1 MAPEVKRWITVKGN
15 RVPIF
20 EGESVEDAL
29 KRQFKKTPEKNKVSV
44 PEGKAPTPEF
54 KSEKEA
60 YDYYR
65 KKFSECSSTY
75 RNKVAHNLN
84 IEGRGSDKIDALA
97 KAMVEKW
104 KRATSFDKE
113 QAEKEKQ
120 IATNKQQAQE
130 VIQASKPEPFT
141 DPLKGALGNRQK
153 VENVAEKLKYLQE
166 NKIINPHFRDRP
178 QPKGNNYHNNCS
190 LCTAATILQ
199 AMGYNMEA
207 GLQPKGNHFGISSI
221 MKVDKTNPDNY
232 LLASNLSRQGRY
244 SQQWT
249 FETAIE
255 KEVEAKFAAVHGEA
269 PPYPRNVV
277 IPSPE
282 WRAYTEYRDKLRA
295 EKDKALKKN
304 SVPKGAAGAAKA
316 ICNKVEKWGNG
327 AFGEI
332 SVAWAGTTSSHSMF
346 IYNDNGTPVIF
357 CSQAGDIYKGREE
370 IQELMEDTKSNHTLL
385 VRYDNATFKTGENG
399 ESLESL
405 KKIMDQMFV
414 KKGGT
419 T

>member
-1 MAPEVKRWITVKGN
+1 MAPEVKRWITVKG
-15 RVPIF
+15 VHIPVF
-20 EGESVEDAL
+20 DGESVEDAI
-29 KRQFKKTPEKNKVSV
+29 KHRFKKEPSNKINE

-153 VENVAEKLKYLQE
+153 VEKVAEKLKYLQE

-178 QPKGNNYHNNCS
+178 QPKGNNYHNNCA
-190 LCTAATILQ
+190 LCTASTIMQ
-199 AMGYNMEA
+199 AMGYDVEA
-207 GLQPKGNHFGISSI
+207 GLQPKGNHYGIESI
-221 MKVDKTNPDNY
+221 MKPDISNPDNY
-232 LLASNLSRQGRY
+232 LLSSNLRGQGRY
-244 SQQWT
+244 AEQYS
-249 FETAIE
+249 FERAIE
-255 KEVEAKFAAVHGEA
+255 KEVKAKYDATHGGEVA
-269 PPYPRNVV
+269 YPVSAS
-277 IPSPE
+277 IGSPE
-282 WRAYTEYRDKLRA
+282 WRAYREYRDGLHA
-295 EKDKALKKN
+295 EIDKVIKER
-304 SVPKGAAGAAKA
+304 SVPKGAPAVARAV
-316 ICNKVEKWGNG
+316 CNKVKNWGDG

-332 SVAWAGTTSSHSMF
+332 AVHWAGTSSSHSMF
-346 IYNDNGTPVIF
+346 IYNDGGTPVVY
-357 CSQAGDIYKGREE
+357 CSQTGDIDRG
-370 IQELMEDTKSNHTLL
+370 EDAIKALLSETKANHTLL
-385 VRYDNATFKTGENG
+385 VRYDNAKFKVDDNG
-399 ESLESL
+399 TVTEGL
-405 KKIMDQMFV
+405 KRVMDQMFV
-414 KKGGT
+414 KRGGT